1 MYTLYWNPGSASMAP
16 HCCLEEAGA
25 AYTLKRV
32 DQSKGEHQMPEY
44 LALNPAGKIPT
55 LIISGDSASNDSPG
69 GGGFIMTESA
79 AMCMLIADRHP
90 QAGLAPRADELARGH
105 FYMWLTHLT
114 NTLQPAMLRYYYP
127 DRHTTGDTEAVVNKA
142 LEEVA
147 VLWSRIDA
155 HLRQKGPYLLGE
167 RFSAADIFCAMLSTW
182 QDCCPDTYRRFPGVK
197 RLADL
202 VMARPAIARIAEAN
216 QAA

>member
-1 MYTLYWNPGSASMAP
+1 MYTLYWSPGSASMAP

-25 AYTLKRV
+25 PYALKLV
-32 DQSKGEHQMPEY
+32 DTGAGEHRKLEY
-44 LALNPAGKIPT
+44 LALNPAGKVPT
-55 LIISGDSASNDSPG
+55 LVIDD
-69 GGGFIMTESA
+69 GFTMIESA

-90 QAGLAPRADELARGH
+90 AANLAPKSDELARGH
-105 FYMWLTHLT
+105 FTMWLVHLT

-127 DRHTTGDTEAVVNKA
+127 DRHTAAADGTEGVIAKA
-142 LEEVA
+142 REEVA
-147 VLWSRIDA
+147 AVWSRIDA
-155 HLRQKGPYLLGE
+155 HLKLKGPYLLGD

-182 QDCCPDTYRRFPGVK
+182 QDCCPETYRRFPSVK

-202 VMARPAIARIAEAN
+202 VMARPAIARVAEVN

>member
-1 MYTLYWNPGSASMAP
+1 MYTLYWSPGSASMAP

-32 DQSKGEHQMPEY
+32 DTGKGEHQSPEY
-44 LALNPAGKIPT
+44 LALNPAGKVPT
-55 LIISGDSASNDSPG
+55 LVIADDSSK
-69 GGGFIMTESA
+69 GGFTMTESA

-90 QAGLAPRADELARGH
+90 AANLAPRTDELARGH
-105 FYMWLTHLT
+105 FYMWLMHLT

-127 DRHTTGDTEAVVNKA
+127 DRHTAASDGTEAVVNKA
-142 LEEVA
+142 MEEVA
-147 VLWSRIDA
+147 AVWSRIDA
-155 HLRQKGPYLLGE
+155 HLRTKGPYFLGE
-167 RFSAADIFCAMLSTW
+167 RYSAADVFCTMLSIW

-202 VMARPAIARIAEAN
+202 VLARPAVARIAAVN

>member
-25 AYTLKRV
+25 AYSLKLV
-32 DQSKGEHQMPEY
+32 DTGAGEHQKPEY
-44 LALNPAGKIPT
+44 LALNPAGKVPT
-55 LIISGDSASNDSPG
+55 LIIDGN
-69 GGGFIMTESA
+69 FVMTESA

-90 QAGLAPRADELARGH
+90 AANLAPKSDDLARGH
-105 FYMWLTHLT
+105 FTMWLMHLT

-127 DRHTTGDTEAVVNKA
+127 DRHTASADGADGVIAKA
-142 LEEVA
+142 REEVA
-147 VLWSRIDA
+147 TLWSRIDA
-155 HLRQKGPYLLGE
+155 HLKLKGPHLLGD
-167 RFSAADIFCAMLSTW
+167 RFSAADIFCTMLSTW
-182 QDCCPDTYRRFPGVK
+182 QDCCPETYRRFPSVK

-202 VMARPAIARIAEAN
+202 VMARPAVARVAEVN

>member
-25 AYTLKRV
+25 AYSLKRV
-32 DQSKGEHQMPEY
+32 DQGKGEHQSPEY

-55 LIISGDSASNDSPG
+55 LIIPNDSPTG
-69 GGGFIMTESA
+69 NFIMTESA

-90 QAGLAPRADELARGH
+90 AANLAPRTDELARGH
-105 FYMWLTHLT
+105 FYMWLMHLT

-127 DRHTTGDTEAVVNKA
+127 DRHTTGETEAVVNKA
-142 LEEVA
+142 AEEVA
-147 VLWSRIDA
+147 AIWGRIDA
-155 HLRQKGPYLLGE
+155 HLRTKGPYFLGD
-167 RFSAADIFCAMLSTW
+167 RYSAADIFCTMLSTW
-182 QDCCPDTYRRFPGVK
+182 QDCCPETYRRFPAVK

-202 VMARPAIARIAEAN
+202 VMARPAIARIAAAN

>member
-1 MYTLYWNPGSASMAP
+1 MYTLYWSPGSASMAP

-25 AYTLKRV
+25 AYSLKLV
-32 DQSKGEHQMPEY
+32 DTGKGEHRTPEY
-44 LALNPAGKIPT
+44 LALNPAGKVPT
-55 LIISGDSASNDSPG
+55 LVVADSTS
-69 GGGFIMTESA
+69 GGGFTMIESA

-90 QAGLAPRADELARGH
+90 AADLAPKIDDIARGH

-127 DRHTTGDTEAVVNKA
+127 DRHTTGETEAVVNKA
-142 LEEVA
+142 MEEVA
-147 VLWSRIDA
+147 AIWSRIDA
-155 HLRQKGPYLLGE
+155 HLRLKGPYLLGE
-167 RFSAADIFCAMLSTW
+167 RYSAADIFLTMLSLW
-182 QDCCPDTYRRFPGVK
+182 QDCCPDTYRRFASVK

-202 VMARPAIARIAEAN
+202 VMSRPAIARIAAAN

>member
-1 MYTLYWNPGSASMAP
+1 MAP
-16 HCCLEEAGA
+16 HGCLEEAGA
-25 AYTLKRV
+25 AYTLKLV
-32 DQSKGEHQMPEY
+32 DTGKGEHQSPEY
-44 LALNPAGKIPT
+44 LAMNPAGKVPT
-55 LIISGDSASNDSPG
+55 LIIADDSGG
-69 GGGFIMTESA
+69 KFTMTESA

-90 QAGLAPRADELARGH
+90 EAGLAPKTDELARGH

-127 DRHTTGDTEAVVNKA
+127 DRCTTAETEAVVNKA

-147 VLWSRIDA
+147 TVWSRIDA
-155 HLRQKGPYLLGE
+155 HLRAKGPYFLGD
-167 RFSAADIFCAMLSTW
+167 RYSAVDIFCTMLSLW
-182 QDCCPDTYRRFPGVK
+182 QDCCPETYRRFPSVK

-202 VMARPAIARIAEAN
+202 VLARPAIARIAAAN

>member
-1 MYTLYWNPGSASMAP
+1 MAP

-25 AYTLKRV
+25 AYALKLV
-32 DQSKGEHQMPEY
+32 DTGKGEHRSPEY
-44 LALNPAGKIPT
+44 LALNPAGKVPT
-55 LIISGDSASNDSPG
+55 LVIADGSAMG
-69 GGGFIMTESA
+69 GLTMAESA

-90 QAGLAPRADELARGH
+90 GANLAPKTGDLARGH
-105 FYMWLTHLT
+105 FYMWLMHLN

-127 DRHTTGDTEAVVNKA
+127 DRHTAGETEVVVNKA
-142 LEEVA
+142 MEEVA
-147 VLWSRIDA
+147 AVWSRIDA

-167 RFSAADIFCAMLSTW
+167 RYSAADIFCTMLSLW

-202 VMARPAIARIAEAN
+202 VLARPAIARIAAAN

>member
-1 MYTLYWNPGSASMAP
+1 MYTLYWSPGSASMAP

-32 DQSKGEHQMPEY
+32 DTAKGEHQLPEY
-44 LALNPAGKIPT
+44 LALNPAGKVPVMQM
-55 LIISGDSASNDSPG
+55 D
-69 GGGFIMTESA
+69 GGFTMTESA

-90 QAGLAPRADELARGH
+90 AANLAPRTDELARGH

-127 DRHTTGDTEAVVNKA
+127 DRHTAGHEMDPVANKA
-142 LEEVA
+142 MEEVA
-147 VLWSRIDA
+147 VVWSRIDA
-155 HLRQKGPYLLGE
+155 HLRTKGPYLLGE
-167 RFSAADIFCAMLSTW
+167 RYSAADIFLTMLSLW
-182 QDCCPDTYRRFPGVK
+182 QDCCPETYRRFPGVK
-197 RLADL
+197 KCADL
-202 VMARPAIARIAEAN
+202 VLARPAIARIAEVN

>member
-16 HCCLEEAGA
+16 HCCLEEAGV
-25 AYTLKRV
+25 AYSLKRV
-32 DQSKGEHQMPEY
+32 DQSKGEHQLPEY

-55 LIISGDSASNDSPG
+55 MVIDGS
-69 GGGFIMTESA
+69 FVMTESA

-90 QAGLAPRADELARGH
+90 EAGLAPKTDDLARGH
-105 FYMWLTHLT
+105 YYMWLAHLT

-127 DRHTTGDTEAVVNKA
+127 DRCTTAEPEAVVNKA
-142 LEEVA
+142 MEEVA
-147 VLWSRIDA
+147 AVWSRIDA
-155 HLRQKGPYLLGE
+155 HLRLKGPYLLGE
-167 RFSAADIFCAMLSTW
+167 RYSAADIFCTMLSTW

-202 VMARPAIARIAEAN
+202 VMARPAIARIAETN
-216 QAA
+216 RAA

>member
-55 LIISGDSASNDSPG
+55 LVVDGT
-69 GGGFIMTESA
+69 FTMTEAA

-90 QAGLAPRADELARGH
+90 NANLAPKTDDFARGP

-127 DRHTTGDTEAVVNKA
+127 ERCSSGDTETVVNKA

-147 VLWSRIDA
+147 AVWSRIDA
-155 HLRQKGPYLLGE
+155 HLRTKGPYLLGE
-167 RFSAADIFCAMLSTW
+167 RYSAADIFCTMLSTW

-202 VMARPAIARIAEAN
+202 VMARPAIARIAAAN

>member
-1 MYTLYWNPGSASMAP
+1 MYTLYWSPGSASMAP
-16 HCCLEEAGA
+16 HCCLEEAGVPYA
-25 AYTLKRV
+25 LKLV
-32 DQSKGEHQMPEY
+32 DTGKGEHRSPEY
-44 LALNPAGKIPT
+44 LALNPPGKVPT
-55 LIISGDSASNDSPG
+55 LVVD
-69 GGGFIMTESA
+69 GGFTMIESA

-90 QAGLAPRADELARGH
+90 EAGLAPRPDELARGH

-127 DRHTTGDTEAVVNKA
+127 DRHTAAPDGTEAVAGKA

-147 VLWSRIDA
+147 AIWTRIDA
-155 HLRQKGPYLLGE
+155 HLRAKGPYLLGE
-167 RFSAADIFCAMLSTW
+167 RYSAADIFCAMLSTW
-182 QDCCPDTYRRFPGVK
+182 QDCCPDTYRRFPSVK

-202 VMARPAIARIAEAN
+202 VMARPAIARIAAAN